1 MDGAKFAKMLSDKHL
16 FELDRMEYK
25 YSVSSVNEFT
35 ELLRQ
40 NFAQSLPL
48 VDFSSDELFY
58 LPNLARIST
67 NGMKQLLSAP
77 ASNQSFGLQAMTEE
91 IHATF
96 QIESI
101 HSSRNSIR
109 HILNGYA
116 PRNEEESRI
125 YGMKRGL
132 DFIAD
137 RQNTITEEN
146 LHQLYQI
153 STGDYLPD
161 EDRLLPDHFYR
172 HDVVYVVDGEES
184 REGLPAQQLP
194 DAMKRLV
201 DFVNAKDGINELHKA
216 AILHFAFAYY
226 HPYFDGNGRT
236 ARLLRLWYLVQQ
248 GYPAALFTP
257 FSRYI
262 AESKAAYYKAY
273 DRVEKN
279 ALISGYTDVTPFLS
293 YFCNEVYNRL
303 QVDAAPPQADLQ
315 VYQTA
320 LAEGKITEKER
331 LLWEYVLS
339 AYGTEE
345 FTTKQLEKDFRNAAY
360 ATIRTFVM
368 KFHEMELLVARKT
381 GNRVF
386 YKVK

>member
-25 YSVSSVNEFT
+25 YSVSSVKEFIG
-35 ELLRQ
+35 LLRQ
-40 NFAQSLPL
+40 NLAQPLPL
-48 VDFSSDELFY
+48 ADFSSDELFY
-58 LPNLARIST
+58 LPNLAQIST
-67 NGMKQLLSAP
+67 NGMKQLLSVP

-101 HSSRNSIR
+101 RSSRNSIR

-137 RQNTITEEN
+137 RQNAITEEN
-146 LHQLYQI
+146 LYQLYQI
-153 STGDYLPD
+153 SSGDYLPD

-172 HDVVYVVDGEES
+172 HDHVYVVGGEES

-201 DFVNAKDGINELHKA
+201 DFTNAKDGINELHKA

-236 ARLLRLWYLVQQ
+236 ARLLHLWYLVQQ

-293 YFCNEVYNRL
+293 YFCNEIYNRL

-320 LAEGKITEKER
+320 LANGKITEKER

-368 KFHEMELLVARKT
+368 KFHEMGLLAARKA
-381 GNRVF
+381 GNRVY
-386 YKVK
+386 YKVR

>member
-172 HDVVYVVDGEES
+172 HGVVYVVDGEES

-236 ARLLRLWYLVQQ
+236 ARLLHLWYLVQQ

-368 KFHEMELLVARKT
+368 KFHEIELLVARKT